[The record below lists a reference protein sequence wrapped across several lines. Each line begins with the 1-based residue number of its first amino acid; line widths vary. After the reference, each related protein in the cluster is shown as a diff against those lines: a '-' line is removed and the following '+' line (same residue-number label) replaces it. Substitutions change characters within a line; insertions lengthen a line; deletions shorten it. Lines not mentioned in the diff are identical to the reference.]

1 MLTNRIAASHGGR
14 DRPPPICKPLWNV
27 AQEIT
32 VLYSAFW
39 REIIR
44 PTRVFGG
51 NLSWTAFLT
60 ISELRATRKNKTCY
74 QHRKK
79 SKKDFMERHI
89 ICWMMAL
96 PILNPGKTFCLF
108 YWSFLYV
115 CVNWQ
120 VKPYKNKLCLND
132 ALIKKNTI
140 RPCAFLVWL
149 VKGVNDSWSHY
160 NAIRRATDS
169 W

>member
-1 MLTNRIAASHGGR
+1 MHLCTERRANITAKKQKLHCKFEKLTNVIPKKSLVLTNRIAASHGGR

-89 ICWMMAL
+89 ICWMIAL

-120 VKPYKNKLCLND
+120 FKRTRKNC
-132 ALIKKNTI
+132 
-140 RPCAFLVWL
+140 VWMML
-149 VKGVNDSWSHY
+149 W
-160 NAIRRATDS
+160 
-169 W
+169 